1 VTDSDIT
8 DVRPSRFLAHVRVRF
23 HDIDALGHVNNAAYL
38 TYLEQAAIDHAALAG
53 FDMARMRELGGLFIA
68 RRHELDFL
76 KPAYERDLL
85 QIETWIEE
93 ARGARA
99 IRRYEVRRLAGDSL
113 DACRPDRLAA
123 ANESSPDG
131 EAILSGRTE
140 WVYVDPAGRPKRM
153 PAELLEWFSPG

>member
-1 VTDSDIT
+1 VTEIDAAA
-8 DVRPSRFLAHVRVRF
+8 VRPRRFLAHLRVRF

-38 TYLEQAAIDHAALAG
+38 TFLEQAAIDHAALAG

-76 KPAYERDLL
+76 KPAFERDLL
-85 QIETWIEE
+85 QIETWIDE

-99 IRRYEVRRLAGDSL
+99 IRRYEVRRLASDGL
-113 DACRPDRLAA
+113 DACPPDRLAA
-123 ANESSPDG
+123 PDEPSPTG
-131 EAILSGRTE
+131 EAILSARTE

-153 PAELLEWFSPG
+153 PAELLEWFSPE

>member
-85 QIETWIEE
+85 QIETWIEL
-93 ARGARA
+93 ASRQVCKSRGAR
-99 IRRYEVRRLAGDSL
+99 RRGGGRGPRPGAQSAASAGIGSAGASNGASDSAL
-113 DACRPDRLAA
+113 
-123 ANESSPDG
+123 
-131 EAILSGRTE
+131 
-140 WVYVDPAGRPKRM
+140 K
-153 PAELLEWFSPG
+153 